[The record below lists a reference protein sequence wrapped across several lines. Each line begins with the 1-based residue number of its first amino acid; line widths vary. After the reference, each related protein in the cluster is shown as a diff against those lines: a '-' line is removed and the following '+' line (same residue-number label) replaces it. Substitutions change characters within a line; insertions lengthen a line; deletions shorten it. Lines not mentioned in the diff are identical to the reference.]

1 MKVYKCVKDS
11 QQAGFCVGIKKT
23 IEGWRNHAI
32 YLEKEKPYDVYE
44 KTVMQLEDLPQDE
57 VMDYIADFFQI
68 EFEECGEVAYEEH
81 TYDSD
86 IASFTLID
94 KNDSKI
100 FLRRASHSDGYGKFY
115 IFEKESDLDNFLKE
129 NNLKLDDFDMR
140 IQEGWKAMD
149 SDCAEQYYWDFGIQL
164 HGDFIQIFRKGDD
177 FFITLSY

>member
-1 MKVYKCVKDS
+1 MKVYKCVNDL
-11 QQAGFCVGIKKT
+11 QHTGFCVGISQT
-23 IEGWRNHAI
+23 IEKWRNHAR
-32 YLEKEKPYDVYE
+32 YLVEEESLRDYE
-44 KTVMQLEDLPQDE
+44 KLVKEIEDLPQDK

-115 IFEKESDLDNFLKE
+115 IFEKESDLDNYLKE
-129 NNLKLDDFDMR
+129 NNLKLDSFDMR
-140 IQEGWKAMD
+140 LEEGWKAMD
-149 SDCAEQYYWDFGIQL
+149 SDCAKSYYNYGIQL
-164 HGDFIQIFRKGDD
+164 HGSFIQIFRKGDD
-177 FFITLSY
+177 FYITLNY